1 MNNKVFLTKEQQA
14 NGSLNCTIMH
24 NGQANV
30 TQIGVTSQDVS
41 YLTALIKA
49 LKHKFKQSM
58 ILVRKNETFIVSNI

>member
-1 MNNKVFLTKEQQA
+1 VNNKVFLTKEQQA

-41 YLTALIKA
+41 YLTAY
-49 LKHKFKQSM
+49 HKSFEAQVQAVHDS
-58 ILVRKNETFIVSNI
+58 S